1 MDCFRIFQILHI
13 SFNTPRTYIVIIFF
27 FGFFDFILFVPPRS
41 FHSLFSSKQNWQ
53 AGGHG
58 VPHNPPGQGWL
69 DGLPQA
75 QSANPRG
82 VRAGLVARTWGNPF
96 GPTDGSVTGDFHPNL
111 YCSQSP
117 APGTSTH
124 GCWTGTSDAACP
136 KASSSSP
143 CKPTPSPGSH
153 GSGPG
158 LSTTRLRIED
168 APTPPSPTAR
178 LSSSTI
184 IRPPCRLLW
193 AAPRPVAPAWVIAR
207 GPTSHPASSSLPGT
221 ACMGSRNGRSSL
233 HTLPAPL
240 VAAHLPRDQPP
251 APRGPAWS
259 FATPS
264 LLSRQPGLRSSG
276 PAPVNLRSQITSAC
290 SGTLLCVSRIP
301 RSWSPPTGHQQPL
314 SLHQRISCA
323 SPVFLNPCISSVS
336 LSATSQGRTF
346 RKHSMSLCR
355 ILLSL
360 AHATPPSGPQ
370 PKEMDAGRK

>member
-1 MDCFRIFQILHI
+1 MASLTTLQDRVGW
-13 SFNTPRTYIVIIFF
+13 TA
-27 FGFFDFILFVPPRS
+27 
-41 FHSLFSSKQNWQ
+41 FHRPSLQT
-53 AGGHG
+53 
-58 VPHNPPGQGWL
+58 
-69 DGLPQA
+69 
-75 QSANPRG
+75 RG

-111 YCSQSP
+111 YCGQSP

-370 PKEMDAGRK
+370 PKEMDVGRK